1 MPALTSRPYRL
12 RWSPILTGLLLA
24 VAGACASRRPRTGA
38 PGEPPPLRTGETIDA
53 LIDPVRVYLDMGLLA
68 EEDPIPFVGSV
79 ASLASPSPDTTLV
92 MMTLSLPN
100 RAFTFTREGDRYR
113 ATYQVLLDV
122 RQGSATVRHIESHQ
136 VVRVTT
142 FKETTRSD
150 ESVIFQQTMRLPP
163 GQYVF
168 ALALRDEGSA
178 KNGRHE
184 ILLNVPRLAA
194 GSLATPVTVVEASA
208 RASLDSLPSI
218 VASPRATAV
227 FGRDSF
233 LVAYLEGYGTGTTLP
248 LTLSVHGDKGGA
260 VWKDSTSLSRHGT
273 LFSGTVRVPVSRLP
287 VGVMTLVV
295 NRRDTGDSAR
305 TPLFVSF
312 GDDLPVTTFDQMVS
326 YLRYFAAPE
335 RLKALR
341 DTAPELRAAAWS
353 AFLRETDPVLGT
365 ATHEALRDYFA
376 RVHTALQRFHDD
388 SGLPGWLTDRGMVFV
403 TLGDPD
409 QVFDQGATDINQRG
423 RTQVWEYAQYHLQ
436 LVFIDQT
443 GFGRWRLTTSS
454 DADFRTV
461 ARRVMAH

>member
-1 MPALTSRPYRL
+1 
-12 RWSPILTGLLLA
+12 
-24 VAGACASRRPRTGA
+24 
-38 PGEPPPLRTGETIDA
+38 
-53 LIDPVRVYLDMGLLA
+53 
-68 EEDPIPFVGSV
+68 
-79 ASLASPSPDTTLV
+79 
-92 MMTLSLPN
+92 
-100 RAFTFTREGDRYR
+100 
-113 ATYQVLLDV
+113 
-122 RQGSATVRHIESHQ
+122 
-136 VVRVTT
+136 
-142 FKETTRSD
+142 
-150 ESVIFQQTMRLPP
+150 
-163 GQYVF
+163 
-168 ALALRDEGSA
+168 
-178 KNGRHE
+178 
-184 ILLNVPRLAA
+184 
-194 GSLATPVTVVEASA
+194 
-208 RASLDSLPSI
+208 
-218 VASPRATAV
+218 
-227 FGRDSF
+227 
-233 LVAYLEGYGTGTTLP
+233 
-248 LTLSVHGDKGGA
+248 
-260 VWKDSTSLSRHGT
+260 
-273 LFSGTVRVPVSRLP
+273 
-287 VGVMTLVV
+287 
-295 NRRDTGDSAR
+295 
-305 TPLFVSF
+305 VSF